1 MSKVA
6 GLLTIL
12 LAAAV
17 LTACS
22 PRPISEDQPNS
33 AVQDP
38 REVRVTRVTDGDTV
52 KITPTVDGIEDVRLI
67 GVDTPEKF
75 GANGPQ
81 PLAERATAF
90 TTDSLEAS
98 AWRVELRF
106 DVETT
111 DKYGRLLA
119 YVYSSDGTLLNE
131 TLLRSGYAQVATFP
145 PNVRHLQ
152 EFKIAQNNARERN
165 IGIWSLPEGQLCE
178 LADRGN
184 GVGGGC

>member
-1 MSKVA
+1 MRRKAARLFLPVVLMA
-6 GLLTIL
+6 V
-12 LAAAV
+12 LAA
-17 LTACS
+17 CG
-22 PRPISEDQPNS
+22 PRPVSGGQPTPES
-33 AVQDP
+33 P
-38 REVRVTRVTDGDTV
+38 REVRVTSVTDGDTV
-52 KITPTVDGIEDVRLI
+52 EISPAIDGIEDVRLI

-75 GANGPQ
+75 GPNGAQ
-81 PLAERATAF
+81 PLAGEATAF
-90 TTDSLEAS
+90 TGDRLRAS

-119 YVYSSDGTLLNE
+119 YVHGPDGALLNE
-131 TLLRSGYAQVATFP
+131 ALLRSGYAQVATFP

-152 EFKIAQNNARERN
+152 EFEAAQDEARERGM
-165 IGIWSLPEGQLCE
+165 GIWSLPEERLCE